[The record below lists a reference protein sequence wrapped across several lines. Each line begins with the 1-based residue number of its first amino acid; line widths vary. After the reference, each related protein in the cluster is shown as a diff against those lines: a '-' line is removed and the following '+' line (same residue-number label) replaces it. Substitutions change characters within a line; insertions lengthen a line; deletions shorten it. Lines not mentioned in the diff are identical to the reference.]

1 MKFELFK
8 NIMEQTNAAQE
19 RLTDTQK
26 LVLVNVYAAA
36 TPEMAYDTVTG
47 APNLVAA
54 RNQLRAS
61 GLIVVD
67 DQSSRAGI
75 TDQGQVALS
84 NNNLID
90 DTGQLTEEG
99 NTLLQSTQ
107 QEKRMYTN
115 EGYKI
120 IDKL

>member
-1 MKFELFK
+1 MKFELFQ
-8 NIMEQTNAAQE
+8 NIMEQTNAAQA

-47 APNLVAA
+47 APNTVAA
-54 RNQLRAS
+54 RNQLRSA

-67 DQSSRAGI
+67 DQNSRAGV
-75 TDQGQVALS
+75 TDQGQEALV

-90 DTGQLTEEG
+90 ESGQLTEEG
-99 NTLLQSTQ
+99 NNLLQNTQ
-107 QEKRMYTN
+107 QDKRMFTN

>member
-8 NIMEQTNAAQE
+8 NIMEQTNAAQS

-26 LVLVNVYAAA
+26 LVLINVYASP

-47 APNLVAA
+47 APNIVAA
-54 RNQLRAS
+54 RNQLRS
-61 GLIVVD
+61 LQLIVVD
-67 DQSSRAGI
+67 DQNSRAGI

-90 DTGQLTEEG
+90 DTGEVTEEG

-107 QEKRMYTN
+107 QEKRMYTT

>member
-1 MKFELFK
+1 MSFDLFK
-8 NIMEQTNAAQE
+8 NIMEQTDAAQA

-36 TPEMAYDTVTG
+36 TPEMAYDTVAG
-47 APNLVAA
+47 APNTVAA
-54 RNQLRAS
+54 RNQLRSA

-67 DQSSRAGI
+67 DNSSRAGV
-75 TDQGQVALS
+75 TDQGQLALS

-90 DTGQLTEEG
+90 ETGQLTEEG
-99 NTLLQSTQ
+99 SNLLKSTQ

>member
-1 MKFELFK
+1 MKFELFQ
-8 NIMEQTNAAQE
+8 NIMEQTNAAQA

-36 TPEMAYDTVTG
+36 TPEMAYDTVAG
-47 APNLVAA
+47 APNTVAA
-54 RNQLRAS
+54 RNQLRSA

-67 DQSSRAGI
+67 DQNSRAGV
-75 TDQGQVALS
+75 TDQGQEALV

-90 DTGQLTEEG
+90 ESGQLTEEG
-99 NTLLQSTQ
+99 NNLLQNTQ
-107 QEKRMYTN
+107 QDKRMFTN